1 MKRQEVTPEEA
12 IAYRIA
18 LAVTQIFSTSDGE
31 YFPICP
37 RCQKTLEREYQAYC
51 DRCGQ
56 KLSWRRFSRAKV
68 VKALGNQ

>member
-1 MKRQEVTPEEA
+1 MKRHNITPEEA
-12 IAYRIA
+12 LTYRTP
-18 LAVTQIFSTSDGE
+18 LFVTRIFCTDDDE

-37 RCQKTLEREYQAYC
+37 RCNKTLEREYQAFC

-68 VKALGNQ
+68 VRAERSR

>member
-1 MKRQEVTPEEA
+1 MKRHEITPEEA
-12 IAYRIA
+12 VTYRTPLRVTRIFQTAY
-18 LAVTQIFSTSDGE
+18 DD

-37 RCQKTLEREYQAYC
+37 RCNKTLEREYQSFC

-68 VKALGNQ
+68 VRVK